1 MYKKINKFIIL
12 YTLCF
17 IFIIVSISIAKMAYW
32 QERMT
37 DEGWKEGGEEEAESL
52 TPRQALD
59 KKNLRF
65 PLWARKRSW
74 HRRSPSLGVL
84 SRILNKTYLVLSEL
98 PHSQNLEITQIGGKT
113 VEIGKDVQVW
123 SHLTDGVSEEAELPP
138 VLS

>member
-1 MYKKINKFIIL
+1 
-12 YTLCF
+12 
-17 IFIIVSISIAKMAYW
+17 
-32 QERMT
+32 MT
-37 DEGWKEGGEEEAESL
+37 DEGLKEGGEEAESL

-65 PLWARKRSW
+65 HLWARKRSKSQ
-74 HRRSPSLGVL
+74 HRRSPSLGIL

-113 VEIGKDVQVW
+113 VEIGNDVQVG

-138 VLS
+138 VVFLPS